1 MRSPIAGSGRH
12 GATTIIKP
20 YPESRATLDGLLV
33 PVRRLQ
39 LYMGDLDYNQFQ
51 PNNETNNTN
60 GALQR
65 TNVAR
70 QDQADSNEEAHRRH
84 YLSTY
89 TDDEK
94 RWLVKVEEEE
104 RRRGKG
110 FMERLKRRWDEK
122 YPEKRNMSKQNLRD
136 NAVRFKREININ
148 IEATQDNINGS
159 DNTSTSNA
167 KWANERKINL
177 LRIEEQERSRGRG
190 FMKRMKEAWD
200 SIYEDKT
207 MSAQC
212 LGDNAARFRKDKA
225 VANLIEVRDRRELEP
240 DQVEQTGSNS
250 ENSQCGDWDA
260 ENEED
265 WENVEILVNNGQGDH
280 ENKQED
286 AEKREGVEENE
297 DEREMQIRFME
308 NLNKLSP
315 ND

>member
-1 MRSPIAGSGRH
+1 
-12 GATTIIKP
+12 
-20 YPESRATLDGLLV
+20 
-33 PVRRLQ
+33 
-39 LYMGDLDYNQFQ
+39 MGDLDYNQFQ

-104 RRRGKG
+104 RRRGSG

-122 YPEKRNMSKQNLRD
+122 YPEKRNMSKQNLKD

-167 KWANERKINL
+167 EWTNEMKINL
-177 LRIEEQERSRGRG
+177 LRI
-190 FMKRMKEAWD
+190 
-200 SIYEDKT
+200 
-207 MSAQC
+207 
-212 LGDNAARFRKDKA
+212 
-225 VANLIEVRDRRELEP
+225 
-240 DQVEQTGSNS
+240 
-250 ENSQCGDWDA
+250 
-260 ENEED
+260 
-265 WENVEILVNNGQGDH
+265 
-280 ENKQED
+280 
-286 AEKREGVEENE
+286 
-297 DEREMQIRFME
+297 
-308 NLNKLSP
+308 
-315 ND
+315 